1 VKSLL
6 KKSHPT
12 VPLSKGSYLRL
23 ERKGIMEEEKKHG
36 DYTEK
41 GKEGR

>member
-1 VKSLL
+1 MKSLF
-6 KKSHPT
+6 KKSYPT
-12 VPLSKGSYLRL
+12 VPLSKGSDLRL

-41 GKEGR
+41 GNEGR